1 MFSNLTVKEQALVQT
16 TRLQAMAVQLVYIVR
31 ASNTSAL
38 ALSDHF
44 VSRAKAFE
52 RYVLFTCSILNFFKF
67 SYLYWA
73 LKGKSN
79 GDPIVCCECN
89 RLPS

>member
-1 MFSNLTVKEQALVQT
+1 MLRLQYLFSNLSEDEMLLVQS

-44 VSRAKAFE
+44 VSRVEVLKKYLSLI
-52 RYVLFTCSILNFFKF
+52 YVSLINFINNYYLFI
-67 SYLYWA
+67 A
-73 LKGKSN
+73 
-79 GDPIVCCECN
+79 
-89 RLPS
+89 

>member
-1 MFSNLTVKEQALVQT
+1 MLLVQS

-44 VSRAKAFE
+44 VSRVQ
-52 RYVLFTCSILNFFKF
+52 VLKRWFTFIKLFF
-67 SYLYWA
+67 
-73 LKGKSN
+73 
-79 GDPIVCCECN
+79 
-89 RLPS
+89 

>member
-1 MFSNLTVKEQALVQT
+1 MFRLQYLFSNLSEDEMLLVQS

-44 VSRAKAFE
+44 VSRVEVLKKYLSLI
-52 RYVLFTCSILNFFKF
+52 YVSLINFINNYYLFI
-67 SYLYWA
+67 A
-73 LKGKSN
+73 
-79 GDPIVCCECN
+79 
-89 RLPS
+89 